1 VYNQNNSETTLDK
14 NFIDTINVLNNN
26 NIFYWVC
33 HGSLLGFI
41 RDGNLIP
48 WDHDIDIAV
57 WDNQSNKKNIIDIFT
72 SAGFIYKDDDS
83 RGSLH
88 FVKSKG
94 RDVDINFYKDVESIN
109 GNEPLVGVLWKMPK
123 SKMGSL
129 LDMII
134 NNKDYNGKNK
144 LLFSILSYFKIA
156 IFPIYYILN
165 KLNLIYVMKGYTTP
179 KSLLDE
185 FSYKSFFDLQC
196 RLPAKANSVLR
207 YIYGEDWS
215 KPNQGYNWT
224 IDSSSVLTN
233 EK

>member
-1 VYNQNNSETTLDK
+1 VYNQSNSETTLDK

-33 HGSLLGFI
+33 HGSLLGLI

-57 WDNQSNKKNIIDIFT
+57 WDHQSNKKNIIDIFT

-94 RDVDINFYKDVESIN
+94 RGVDINFYKDVESIN
-109 GNEPLVGVLWKMPK
+109 SNETLVGVLWKMPK

-129 LDMII
+129 LDMIV
-134 NNKDYNGKNK
+134 NDKNYNGKNK
-144 LLFSILSYFKIA
+144 LLFSILSFFKIA
-156 IFPIYYILN
+156 IFPIYYIFN

-179 KSLLDE
+179 KSLLNE
-185 FSYKSFFDLQC
+185 FSFKSFFGLQC
-196 RLPAKANSVLR
+196 RLPTNANSVLT
-207 YIYGEDWS
+207 YIYGEDWR
-215 KPNQGYNWT
+215 KPKQEYNWT

>member
-1 VYNQNNSETTLDK
+1 MYNQNNSETTLDK

-109 GNEPLVGVLWKMPK
+109 GNEPLVGVLWKIPK
-123 SKMGSL
+123 SKMASL

-185 FSYKSFFDLQC
+185 FS
-196 RLPAKANSVLR
+196 
-207 YIYGEDWS
+207 
-215 KPNQGYNWT
+215 
-224 IDSSSVLTN
+224 
-233 EK
+233 